1 MSWTVS
7 DLLGEIRER
16 DPSLAGRVFLLE
28 DCMSPVVIPGVAD
41 FSDAA
46 DAASRKLPRS
56 PACTSCAPPSR
67 SRAGAGLGEPVSKVA
82 KER

>member
-46 DAASRKLPRS
+46 DAAFESFREAGMHIMRS
-56 PACTSCAPPSR
+56 TEPLESWS
-67 SRAGAGLGEPVSKVA
+67 GLGEPVSKVA